1 MCLQDFIFFLS
12 FSFLLFF
19 SLEFVSTYFNYLFK
33 TSHFTTM
40 TFKKVIV
47 TTFDFYQKSFLVGA
61 SLLK

>member
-1 MCLQDFIFFLS
+1 MCLQDLIFF
-12 FSFLLFF
+12 FSFLFSFFF

-47 TTFDFYQKSFLVGA
+47 TTFDFYQKSFLASA